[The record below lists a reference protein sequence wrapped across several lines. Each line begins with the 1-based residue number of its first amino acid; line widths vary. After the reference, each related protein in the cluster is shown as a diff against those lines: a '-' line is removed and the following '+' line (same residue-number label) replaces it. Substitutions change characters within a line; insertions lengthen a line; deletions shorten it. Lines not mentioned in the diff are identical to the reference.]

1 MIVSSSFTAK
11 SIVYQP
17 KIPLRIQDGKA
28 SPLSDYIC
36 TRKLDEGEGGGMVL
50 SWQSIPHA
58 IHKAVIDT
66 M

>member
-17 KIPLRIQDGKA
+17 KIPLWIQDGKA
-28 SPLSDYIC
+28 SPPSDYIC
-36 TRKLDEGEGGGMVL
+36 RRLDEGEGGGMVL

-58 IHKAVIDT
+58 IHRAVIDT

>member
-17 KIPLRIQDGKA
+17 KIPLWIQDGKA

-36 TRKLDEGEGGGMVL
+36 RRKLDEGEGGGMVL

-58 IHKAVIDT
+58 IPRAVIDT